1 MRTIAIRVEEEF
13 REQLVLL
20 GQLSGRS
27 LTDEVIEALNQHIAR
42 RSEEVDLTAQAQ
54 AALDEIDR
62 EHATRRGAI
71 ESLLS
76 KKGSGAESTKP
87 VRKSGRSQ
95 GQ

>member
-20 GQLSGRS
+20 AQLSGRS

-42 RSEEVDLTAQAQ
+42 RSKEVDLTAQAE
-54 AALDEIDR
+54 AALDAIDR

-71 ESLLS
+71 ESLLG
-76 KKGSGAESTKP
+76 KKGAGAEGTKP
-87 VRKSGRSQ
+87 ARKSGRSQ